1 MKSYGISVLLSIMIT
16 PLLAQIETELAP
28 FEHIKIMGFFDV
40 ELIQGAEE
48 KIKVVA
54 HDFDIDRVKIS
65 QQGGTLKLS
74 TLRSIVE
81 DADIDV
87 KIFYSSL
94 SSLNV
99 GGGAKVE
106 SDQPLVGG
114 DLYIRAGSG
123 SEIYLEVDAGE
134 LEAQASEGAH
144 LTIRGKAEILD
155 AGANTGGI
163 LDGHRLVAQS
173 AKMRAGTGGEASATV
188 EQSLDAKA
196 NTGGVIRYAGSP
208 PDTNSRTILGGEV
221 HPLRKR

>member
-1 MKSYGISVLLSIMIT
+1 MKSYCISLILSVIFM
-16 PLLAQIETELAP
+16 PLAAQINTDLAP

-40 ELIQGAEE
+40 ELIVGEE
-48 KIKVVA
+48 ERIEIKA
-54 HDFDIDRVKIS
+54 HDFDIDRIKIS

-87 KIFYSSL
+87 KIYYQSL
-94 SSLNV
+94 SSLSV

-106 SDQPLVGG
+106 SDQPLVGS

-123 SEIYLEVDAGE
+123 SEIYLEIEAGE

-144 LTIRGKAEILD
+144 LTLRGKVEILD

-208 PDTNSRTILGGEV
+208 PETNSRTILGGEV